1 MTTTTEPFDL
11 VVTSAALR
19 GVEGLRSVGVRDG
32 VIATVVDDQ
41 LPGLTVLDAN
51 GALVTPSFVNAHMH
65 LDKVYTLDALGDAT
79 VAAYADAQMG
89 GAMESIEMA
98 SALKDD
104 HDEKTIEANARRC
117 LREGLRHGLRHV
129 LAFADVD
136 TRAELRGITP
146 LLRLREEFHGVID
159 LQVVAFPQDG
169 LLRDPGAEELVKQ
182 AVSLGADVVGGI
194 PWIEYSDG
202 DAYQH
207 VRRMCELAAARGRR
221 VAMLVDDAGDPAL
234 RTTEMLAT
242 EMIRCGLQGRG
253 IANHARALAQYGQP
267 SLLRLC
273 RLARQ
278 AGLGFVSDPHTGSV
292 HLPVFDL
299 VAQGIPVAL
308 GQDDCEDAFY
318 PFGRQN
324 MLEVVFLAAHLLGAS
339 VGPRL
344 DALLDAVTTT
354 AARVMGIDRYGIE
367 PGCRADL
374 VVLDGATVR
383 EVVARH
389 AAPRYV
395 IAGGRVVA
403 ENTVDHAT
411 VFDPS

>member
-136 TRAELRGITP
+136 THAELRGITP

-207 VRRMCELAAARGRR
+207 VRRMCEPRRGKGTSRGDARR
-221 VAMLVDDAGDPAL
+221 
-234 RTTEMLAT
+234 
-242 EMIRCGLQGRG
+242 
-253 IANHARALAQYGQP
+253 
-267 SLLRLC
+267 
-273 RLARQ
+273 
-278 AGLGFVSDPHTGSV
+278 
-292 HLPVFDL
+292 
-299 VAQGIPVAL
+299 
-308 GQDDCEDAFY
+308 
-318 PFGRQN
+318 
-324 MLEVVFLAAHLLGAS
+324 
-339 VGPRL
+339 
-344 DALLDAVTTT
+344 
-354 AARVMGIDRYGIE
+354 
-367 PGCRADL
+367 
-374 VVLDGATVR
+374 
-383 EVVARH
+383 
-389 AAPRYV
+389 
-395 IAGGRVVA
+395 
-403 ENTVDHAT
+403 
-411 VFDPS
+411 